1 MEVKEPAIAYG
12 KQKFTIEE
20 YLKMERASEHKHE
33 YFNGEIF
40 AMSGAGLRHNVI
52 FRNLYGKLAYRL
64 EGKPCQP
71 YGSDLRIHIPENTL
85 FTYPDISIICRD
97 IVTDEKDDDN
107 VIQPSVLI
115 EILSPS
121 TRNYDRGTKF
131 KLYRDIP
138 SLKEYILIDS
148 EAISVEIFRLTETG
162 HWQLE
167 EYKRLADSFQINTV
181 SFQLTLDEVYQGTKL
196 S

>member
-1 MEVKEPAIAYG
+1 MEIKEPAIAYG

-20 YLKMERASEHKHE
+20 YLQMERSSEQKHE
-33 YFNGEIF
+33 YYNGEIF
-40 AMSGAGLRHNVI
+40 AMSGASPKHNVI

-85 FTYPDISIICRD
+85 FTYPDISVICRD
-97 IVTDEKDDDN
+97 IVTEEKDEDT
-107 VIQPSVLI
+107 IIEPSVLI

-121 TRNYDRGTKF
+121 TKNYDRGTKF
-131 KLYRDIP
+131 KLYRDIQ
-138 SLKEYILIDS
+138 SLKEYVLIDS
-148 EAISVEIFRLTETG
+148 EAASVEIFRLNESG

-167 EYKRLADSFQINTV
+167 EYKNPDDFLKVNTV
-181 SFQLTLDEVYQGTKL
+181 DFRLSLGEIYLGTRL
-196 S
+196 L